1 MYFTGYLVLIWN
13 GKDEAVPWVED
24 IVVYMFNYKPK
35 DTPQYRDNKWQS
47 SFADQELFGELRYT
61 TFSNNSSHTRQDII
75 DRVFSTSFISKQP
88 EDVAAKITADL
99 NAIMD
104 KYAINMK
111 PEDSVIFPYRTDLF
125 ITQVLN
131 K

>member
-1 MYFTGYLVLIWN
+1 MLIWN
-13 GKDEAVPWVED
+13 GKDEAVSWVED

-47 SFADQELFGELRYT
+47 AFTDQELFGELRYT
-61 TFSNNSSHTRQDII
+61 TYSNDQTQSRQDII

-88 EDVAAKITADL
+88 EDVAVKIKADL

-104 KYAINMK
+104 RHSINMK
-111 PEDSVIFPYRTDLF
+111 PGETVVYPYRTDLF
-125 ITQVLN
+125 ITQVQ